1 MTPIQARV
9 AVTELLEALISGE
22 RGAKEHLDEMARK
35 AHEMVT
41 QDPAQIQDLIWLRTR
56 LPKEIEKAFTRCRTI
71 STRPRNEK
79 PVKEAE
85 VDDMRGLISMAKA
98 LHSVLKPGKVV
109 SGQEALKGCLLYLET
124 HLREAL
130 PEMFKTDTEA
140 SSNVTPISRSNLN

>member
-1 MTPIQARV
+1 MTPTQARV
-9 AVTELLEALISGE
+9 TANELLTALKSGE
-22 RGAKEHLDEMARK
+22 RSAKELLDDMARK
-35 AHEMVT
+35 SHEMVT

-56 LPKEIEKAFTRCRTI
+56 LPKEIEKAFTTCRTI

-79 PVKEAE
+79 PVKEAD
-85 VDDMRGLISMAKA
+85 VDDMRGIISMAKA

-130 PEMFKTDTEA
+130 PEMFKTNEEA
-140 SSNVTPISRSNLN
+140 PSNVTSIRRSNLN